1 MTKRTDELVQQ
12 RIKKDLATKNGTQ
25 AEIADRHSVSIST
38 VKRIAKSIRPVTQV
52 AENISGAI
60 AQGALGQSEVSE
72 LDYGRMSQT

>member
-1 MTKRTDELVQQ
+1 MNWSSNGS
-12 RIKKDLATKNGTQ
+12 KKDLATKNGTQ

>member
-25 AEIADRHSVSIST
+25 AEMADRHSVSIST